1 MAIEQGIW
9 KIGSTP
15 KKLSPV
21 VIESEN
27 LLEEQI
33 VADISILNSGWM
45 IIGQQVRTAFD
56 KYIDLLA
63 IDASGSVIIIELK
76 RHKTPRD
83 VVAQAIDYASWI
95 VDIDDSKLVD
105 IYADY
110 SKKRALKEESLDR
123 AFKSKFGLAFSDV
136 NYDGSHQMVIVA
148 AELDASSERI
158 INYLNDKAKIP
169 VNAVFFSVFEDNGN
183 KYLSRAWMIPPEET
197 QERVISKSAKE
208 PWNGE
213 FYVSFGHGNE
223 RHWADARKYGY
234 ISAGHGRW
242 YSNTL
247 NSLEVGNRI
256 WVNIP
261 GTGYVGVGEV
271 IGDICRVEN
280 YQFEKFNNKT
290 LIELTTEG
298 NYSSFESLDD
308 DNAEYLVPV
317 KWHDTKAIKSAFS
330 ETGLFGNQNSVC
342 KPTTPKWS
350 HTVERLKTKLHSTKN

>member
-9 KIGSTP
+9 RIGEKP
-15 KKLSPV
+15 EKLSSV
-21 VIESEN
+21 SLESEK

-33 VADISILNSGWM
+33 VSDISILHSGWL
-45 IIGQQVRTAFD
+45 IIGRQVRTAFD

-76 RHKTPRD
+76 RDKTPRD
-83 VVAQAIDYASWI
+83 VVAQALDYASWV

-105 IYADY
+105 IYFEY
-110 SKKRALKEESLDR
+110 SSRYGLAEQSLDR
-123 AFKSKFGLAFSDV
+123 AFEAKFKVKFEDV

-148 AELDASSERI
+148 SELDASSERI

-169 VNAVFFSVFEDNGN
+169 VNAVFFNVFEDNGN

-213 FYVSFGHGNE
+213 FYVSFGHGRE
-223 RHWADARKYGY
+223 RHWNDAKKYGY

-247 NSLEVGNRI
+247 NMLEEGDRV

-271 IGDICRVEN
+271 IGNISRAE
-280 YQFEKFNNKT
+280 QFEFTEYDGKT
-290 LIELTTEG
+290 ITELETDGDYT
-298 NYSSFESLDD
+298 SFAGLSDD
-308 DNAEYLVPV
+308 DAEYLVPV
-317 KWHDTKAIKSAFS
+317 KWIKTVSMNGAFS

-342 KPTTPKWS
+342 KPQTPKWS
-350 HTVERLKTKLHSTKN
+350 HTVERVKTQFEL